1 MSSLDHLRSAY
12 SRENLNRI
20 TTWLVAAYRGGDEGS
35 VRTLFNSV
43 RERAGLRHENEPGRI
58 FAMLVK
64 LYHPDKAQYY
74 KNQIDSSEKGNETG
88 DLSHILLALSTIE
101 QCRIT
106 EQIVAQAE
114 DDMEPYMDEEGGYD
128 EADFDRYGEMRSDWE
143 DELEEQDDQ
152 EEYARDFISALS
164 TKEYGNLDMRYT
176 KGILSSIEGAI
187 DVSDYEIDDLA
198 GVEYCTN
205 ITVLN
210 LAHNRIEDLR
220 KLEELTALEELYLS
234 DNEISSVTPLAALES
249 LKTLDLSYNQ
259 IEDITPLTQLHD
271 LEYLNLIGN
280 PVPQEL
286 LKLLRPEIIVI
297 L

>member
-1 MSSLDHLRSAY
+1 MSAFDRLRSAY

-20 TTWLVAAYRGGDEGS
+20 TTWLVAAYRGGDERS
-35 VRTLFNSV
+35 VRKLFSNV
-43 RERAGLRHENEPGRI
+43 RERAGLRQEREPGRI
-58 FAMLVK
+58 FAMLIK

-74 KNQIDSSEKGNETG
+74 KNQIDNSEHGNSTV
-88 DLSHILLALSTIE
+88 DLSHVLLALSTID

-106 EQIVAQAE
+106 EQTVTRPTE
-114 DDMEPYMDEEGGYD
+114 DDTEPYMDEAGGYD
-128 EADFDRYGEMRSDWE
+128 ESDFDRYGEMQSDWE
-143 DELEEQDDQ
+143 ELEEQDEQ
-152 EEYARDFISALS
+152 EEYTRDFISALS
-164 TKEYGNLDMRYT
+164 TKEYGNLDIRYT

-220 KLEELTALEELYLS
+220 KLEELKTLEELYLS
-234 DNEISSVTPLAALES
+234 DNEISSVAPLAGLES

-259 IEDITPLTQLHD
+259 IEDITPLIQLHH

-297 L
+297 V